1 MQWIYYGRSISD
13 EVWEVIFKNQWIAGI
28 QIICCIYITFVPFY
42 SHRFACWNKIG
53 PLIHLIAVHLIFI
66 VLPITSM
73 IATSSR
79 YEYIMESRAIGWLTT
94 FGFINLMTIV
104 YYFVM
109 VLKIVRGAWRFIRS
123 EKEKED
129 EEPANYFNLWR
140 GQGEGPIRIGTKID
154 IG

>member
-1 MQWIYYGRSISD
+1 
-13 EVWEVIFKNQWIAGI
+13 
-28 QIICCIYITFVPFY
+28 
-42 SHRFACWNKIG
+42 
-53 PLIHLIAVHLIFI
+53 
-66 VLPITSM
+66 M